1 MSKQIKDMIV
11 AEYRRRFDDVGDAL
25 IVDIRG
31 IDANENNDMRVD
43 LLGKDIHITVLK
55 NSLAKTAF
63 EGSNLEILTTTLTGP
78 SALVFGGDSV
88 VDVARNLVDWA
99 KKVKHLEL
107 KAAVL
112 DGEVF
117 DGADGVKRLSEFP
130 TKEEAQGTV
139 IQLVLSPAGN
149 LIKATTSPG
158 SNLLGIIKEIRTR
171 LEEGNA
177 ISTIGEKIA

>member
-1 MSKQIKDMIV
+1 MIV
-11 AEYRRRFDDVGDAL
+11 SDYKRRFSDVKNAL
-25 IVDIRG
+25 IIDIRG
-31 IDANENNDMRVD
+31 IEANENNNLRVD

-63 EGSNLEILTTTLTGP
+63 EGTSLEVLSTTLTGP

-88 VDVARNLVDWA
+88 VDVARNIVDWA
-99 KKVKHLEL
+99 KKVKKLDL

-112 DGEVF
+112 DGELF
-117 DGADGVKRLSEFP
+117 DGPDGVKRLSDFP

-149 LIKATTSPG
+149 LVKAATSPG
-158 SNLLGIIKEIRTR
+158 GNVMGIIKEIRTR
-171 LEEGNA
+171 LEEGNKV
-177 ISTIGEKIA
+177 EKIA